1 MILCAIFCIITIISL
16 SLLFILI
23 NDIKKINEQ
32 IDYKNEHES
41 HFEISIQSNLKQ
53 IKYLQKKIN
62 SLYKK
67 IQEIE
72 ELALKKEKEMQTL
85 MSGISH
91 DIRTPFTSMQG
102 YLKLIEET
110 SDEEEKKKYLDTIE
124 YRLETLKTILEDLFL
139 HSKINDSDYQ
149 IKKEEFEIY
158 PLICKVLASFYYDFD
173 LKNIEPV
180 ISFSNEHL
188 LLNANQEMTMR
199 ILQNLVNNALKHGKN
214 YFEIKEENGIISF
227 INNIDDNKQLDL
239 ESIFDRFY
247 KGDQARH
254 QNSTG
259 LGLSIVKKLVEIH
272 NWSIKATLDNDILII
287 TINTNVD
294 NLK

>member
-91 DIRTPFTSMQG
+91 DIRTPLTSMQG

-173 LKNIEPV
+173 FEKILNLLFLFQMNI
-180 ISFSNEHL
+180 FCL
-188 LLNANQEMTMR
+188 MQ
-199 ILQNLVNNALKHGKN
+199 
-214 YFEIKEENGIISF
+214 IK
-227 INNIDDNKQLDL
+227 K
-239 ESIFDRFY
+239 
-247 KGDQARH
+247 
-254 QNSTG
+254 
-259 LGLSIVKKLVEIH
+259 
-272 NWSIKATLDNDILII
+272 
-287 TINTNVD
+287 
-294 NLK
+294 

>member
-91 DIRTPFTSMQG
+91 DIRTPLTSMQG

-139 HSKINDSDYQ
+139 HSKINDRDYQ

-173 LKNIEPV
+173 SKNIEPV
-180 ISFSNEHL
+180 ILFSNEHL

-199 ILQNLVNNALKHGKN
+199 MLQNLVNNALKHGKN
-214 YFEIKEENGIISF
+214 YFEINEENGIISF
-227 INNIDDNKQLDL
+227 INNIDNNKQFDL

-259 LGLSIVKKLVEIH
+259 LGLSIVKKIVEIH

-287 TINTNVD
+287 TINTNI
-294 NLK
+294 

>member
-91 DIRTPFTSMQG
+91 DIRTPLTSMQG

-199 ILQNLVNNALKHGKN
+199 MLQNLVNNALKHGKN
-214 YFEIKEENGIISF
+214 YFEIKEEKGISSF
-227 INNIDDNKQLDL
+227 NNNKDDNKQVDL
-239 ESIFDRFY
+239 ESIIDGFY

-259 LGLSIVKKLVEIH
+259 LGLSIVKKLVVIH